1 VAETTETDTTETT
14 ETETTETIEPP
25 YPAHR
30 EADVILADGAT
41 VHIRP
46 IRPSDADA
54 ILALHSRFSERT
66 RYLRYFSPYPRI
78 PARDLH
84 RFVNVDHAD
93 REAFVAALG
102 GDLIAVGRYERLDPD
117 SAEVAFVVEDAHQ
130 GRGVSS
136 VLLEHLAA
144 AAREAGIRQFA
155 AEVLPENAKMMR
167 IFTDAGY
174 VVDRHYDDGVVDLR
188 FDTAETARS
197 VEVARGREQRTEA
210 RSIARLLAPG
220 SVAVIGVGRRPE
232 SLGRTVFANLCAAG
246 FTGDLYPVNPSL
258 ADVDGVRCYPSL
270 SAVPDTVDLAVIAVP
285 AAAVPT
291 VVADCA
297 EKGVRGL
304 VVISGGFAE
313 TGPEGARAE
322 RELVEL
328 ARANGARVVGPNCLG
343 VLNTAPE
350 IRLNATLAPRLPGRG
365 RVGFFSQS
373 GALGIALLEQVDR
386 RGIGLSTFV
395 SAGNRADVSGNDLLQ
410 YWQDDPA
417 TDVVLMYL
425 ETFGNPRKFAR
436 VARRLARRKP
446 VVVLKSRARAP
457 GSTDR
462 GLQALF
468 ESSGVIRVDNLDQL
482 FDVAQ
487 LLAYQPLPAG
497 RRVAIVGNSSALGVL
512 SADACVAA
520 GLEVVDGWP
529 VDLGSSASPEALAG
543 ALRDAAA
550 DSRVDAVLVVFI
562 PVLSTPNT
570 AYADALITAAANAD
584 LPVVSTFLAASGVPE
599 RLRRAGSDG
608 SAARGSVPSYPS
620 PEDAAFA
627 LGRVAAY
634 AEWRRTPGGQLPV
647 LPEVDEPAA
656 RAVLD
661 RTLAAEMAFA
671 ASGVTHIDP
680 VTLGDADAAALLA
693 AYGVGVWPS
702 RHCADADEAVAAADE
717 FGYPV
722 AVKAAD
728 EGLRH
733 RVDLGG
739 VRLDIG
745 SAEEVRAALDAI
757 ASRPGYSGGGVLV
770 QPMAPPGVAC
780 VVEVVQDSA
789 FGPVVGFGLGGVAT
803 DLLGDRAWRAV
814 PLTDADAHAL
824 VRAPLASPLLFGHR
838 GATPADVAALEE
850 LLLRIGLLADEIPE
864 LRELE
869 LNPVMAGD
877 KGLAVLHATVRV
889 APPSRRPDAGPRRL
903 R

>member
-1 VAETTETDTTETT
+1 MTELEDV
-14 ETETTETIEPP
+14 P

-30 EADVILADGAT
+30 EADVVLADGST
-41 VHIRP
+41 IHIRP
-46 IRPSDADA
+46 IRPEDGEAL
-54 ILALHSRFSERT
+54 LALHSRFSERT

-78 PARDLH
+78 PQRDLR
-84 RFVNVDHAD
+84 RFVNVDHVD
-93 REAFVAALG
+93 REAYVAVLG
-102 GDLIAVGRYERLDPD
+102 DDLIAVGRYERLDPD

-144 AAREAGIRQFA
+144 AAREAGIRRFV

-167 IFTDAGY
+167 VFTDAGY
-174 VVDRHYDDGVVDLR
+174 VVDRHYDDGVVALR

-197 VEVARGREQRTEA
+197 IEVARGREQRTEA
-210 RSIARLLAPG
+210 RSIARLLAPA
-220 SVAVIGVGRRPE
+220 SVAVVGVGRSPD
-232 SLGRTVFANLCAAG
+232 SLGRGVVANLR
-246 FTGDLYPVNPSL
+246 TGGYTGALYAVNPSMTE
-258 ADVDGVRCYPSL
+258 VDGVRCYTSL
-270 SAVPDTVDLAVIAVP
+270 RAIPDAVDLAVIAVP
-285 AAAVPT
+285 AAAVPG

-304 VVISGGFAE
+304 VVISSGFAE
-313 TGPEGARAE
+313 SGPDGARAE

-343 VLNTAPE
+343 IANTASE
-350 IRLNATLAPRLPGRG
+350 IQLNATLAPRLPGRG

-446 VVVLKSRARAP
+446 VVVLKSRARPP
-457 GSTDR
+457 GLTAGPTDR

-487 LLAYQPLPAG
+487 LLAYQPLPTG
-497 RRVAIVGNSSALGVL
+497 RGVAIVGNSSALGVL
-512 SADACVAA
+512 SADACAAA

-529 VDLGSSASPEALAG
+529 VDLGANTSPEALAG
-543 ALRDAAA
+543 ALRAAAA
-550 DSRVDAVLVVFI
+550 DERVHAVLVVFL
-562 PVLSTPNT
+562 PVLSTPGA
-570 AYADALITAAANAD
+570 AYADALVEAAASAD
-584 LPVVSTFLAASGVPE
+584 LPVVSTFLAATGVPE
-599 RLRRAGSDG
+599 RLRRAGPDG
-608 SAARGSVPSYPS
+608 SPSRGSIPSYPS
-620 PEDAAFA
+620 PEDAALA

-634 AEWRRTPGGQLPV
+634 AEWRRTPGGQLPA
-647 LPEVDEPAA
+647 LTGVDEQAA

-680 VTLGDADAAALLA
+680 VTLTDEDVAALLA
-693 AYGVGVWPS
+693 AYGITVWPA
-702 RHCADADEAVAAADE
+702 RRCAGGDAAVAAADE

-728 EGLRH
+728 EALRH
-733 RVDLGG
+733 RVDLGA
-739 VRLDIG
+739 VRLDVR
-745 SAEEVRAALDAI
+745 SAQELRAAVESI
-757 ASRPGYSGGGVLV
+757 ENVPGYSGGGVLV

-780 VVEVVQDSA
+780 VVEVAQDSA

-814 PLTDADAHAL
+814 PLTDADAHAI

-838 GATPADVAALEE
+838 GATPVDTDALEE
-850 LLLRIGLLADEIPE
+850 LLLRVGLLADEIPE
-864 LRELE
+864 LRDLQ
-869 LNPVMAGD
+869 LNPVIAGD
-877 KGLAVLHATVRV
+877 KGLSVLHAVAKV
-889 APPSRRPDAGPRRL
+889 APPVRRADAGPRRL
-903 R
+903 G

>member
-1 VAETTETDTTETT
+1 MTEPDSAVQDS
-14 ETETTETIEPP
+14 PAAP

-30 EADVILADGAT
+30 AADVVLADGSP

-54 ILALHSRFSERT
+54 IVALHSRFSERT

-78 PARDLH
+78 PDRDLR
-84 RFVNVDHAD
+84 RFVNVDHRD

-130 GRGVSS
+130 GRGLGS

-144 AAREAGIRQFA
+144 AAREAGIRRFV
-155 AEVLPENAKMMR
+155 AEVLPENGQMMR

-197 VEVARGREQRTEA
+197 LEVARAREQRTEA

-220 SVAVIGVGRRPE
+220 SVAVVGVGRRE
-232 SLGRTVFANLCAAG
+232 QSLGRAVFTNLRTG
-246 FTGDLYPVNPSL
+246 GYTGDLYPVNPSL
-258 ADVDGVRCYPSL
+258 AEVDGVRCYPSL
-270 SAVPDTVDLAVIAVP
+270 RAVPDTVDLAVIAVP
-285 AAAVPT
+285 AAAVPA
-291 VVADCA
+291 VLADCA
-297 EKGVRGL
+297 EKGVRGV
-304 VVISGGFAE
+304 VVISSGFAE
-313 TGPEGARAE
+313 TGPDGARAE

-328 ARANGARVVGPNCLG
+328 ARANGARVIGPNCLG

-350 IRLNATLAPRLPGRG
+350 VRLNATLAPRLPGRG

-373 GALGIALLEQVDR
+373 GALGIALLDQVDQ
-386 RGIGLSTFV
+386 RGIGLSTFI

-417 TDVVLMYL
+417 TDVVLLYL

-446 VVVLKSRARAP
+446 VVVLKSRARALGLSGAGAGPTDP
-457 GSTDR
+457 G
-462 GLQALF
+462 LEALF
-468 ESSGVIRVDNLDQL
+468 ESSGVIRVDNLDQM
-482 FDVAQ
+482 FGIAQ
-487 LLAYQPLPAG
+487 PLAYQPLPAG

-512 SADACVAA
+512 AADACGAA

-529 VDLGSSASPEALAG
+529 VDLGPETSPAALAG
-543 ALRDAAA
+543 ALREAAA
-550 DSRVDAVLVVFI
+550 DPRVDAVLVVFI
-562 PVLSTPNT
+562 PVLSTPGT
-570 AYADALITAAANAD
+570 AYADALVEAAASTEV
-584 LPVVSTFLAASGVPE
+584 PVVSTFLAATGVPE
-599 RLRRAGSDG
+599 RLRRAGPG
-608 SAARGSVPSYPS
+608 GAAGPGSVPSYSS
-620 PEDAAFA
+620 PEEAAYA

-634 AEWRRTPGGQLPV
+634 AQWRRTPGGALPT
-647 LPEVDEPAA
+647 LPGVDEKAA

-671 ASGVTHIDP
+671 ASGVSDIEP
-680 VTLGDADAAALLA
+680 VTLADEDAAALLS
-693 AYGVGVWPS
+693 AYCIEVWPV
-702 RHCADADEAVAAADE
+702 RRCADADEAVAAAEE

-728 EGLRH
+728 EVLRH

-739 VRLDIG
+739 VRLDV
-745 SAEEVRAALDAI
+745 SDADEVRAAIETI
-757 ASRPGYSGGGVLV
+757 ASRPGFAGAGVIV
-770 QPMAPPGVAC
+770 QPMAPPGVAT
-780 VVEVVQDSA
+780 VVEVAQDSA

-824 VRAPLASPLLFGHR
+824 LRAPLAAPMLFGHR
-838 GATPADVAALEE
+838 GATPVDARALED
-850 LLLRIGLLADEIPE
+850 LLLRVGLLADELPE

-869 LNPVMAGD
+869 LNPVIASES
-877 KGLAVLHATVRV
+877 GLTVLHATVQV
-889 APPSRRPDAGPRRL
+889 APPTPRPDVGPRRL

>member
-1 VAETTETDTTETT
+1 MTAGDTTE
-14 ETETTETIEPP
+14 EAAAEPP

-30 EADVILADGAT
+30 EADVVLSDGSI

-46 IRPSDADA
+46 IRRADADA

-78 PARDLH
+78 PARDLK
-84 RFVNVDHAD
+84 RFVNVDHVD
-93 REAFVAALG
+93 REAFVAASG

-144 AAREAGIRQFA
+144 AAREAGIRRFV
-155 AEVLPENAKMMR
+155 AEVLPENGKMMR
-167 IFTDAGY
+167 VFTDAGY

-197 VEVARGREQRTEA
+197 LEVARGREQRTEA
-210 RSIARLLAPG
+210 RSIARLLAPA
-220 SVAVIGVGRRPE
+220 SVAVIGVGRRAE
-232 SLGRTVFANLCAAG
+232 SLGRTVFSNLRAGG

-258 ADVDGVRCYPSL
+258 PDVDGVPCYPSVR
-270 SAVPDTVDLAVIAVP
+270 AVPGTVDLAVIAVP
-285 AAAVPT
+285 AEQVPA

-304 VVISGGFAE
+304 VVISSGFAE
-313 TGPEGARAE
+313 TGPDGARAE

-328 ARANGARVVGPNCLG
+328 ARASGARVVGPNCLG
-343 VLNTAPE
+343 ILNTAPE
-350 IRLNATLAPRLPGRG
+350 FRLNATLARRLPGRG

-373 GALGIALLEQVDR
+373 GALGIALLEQVAR
-386 RGIGLSTFV
+386 RGLGLSSFV

-417 TDVVLMYL
+417 TDVVLLYL

-446 VVVLKSRARAP
+446 VVVLKSRARPP
-457 GSTDR
+457 GHAGAGAGPSDR

-512 SADACVAA
+512 AADACAAA
-520 GLEVVDGWP
+520 GLDVVDGWP
-529 VDLGSSASPEALAG
+529 VDLGPAMSPKALG
-543 ALRDAAA
+543 VALQEAAA
-550 DSRVDAVLVVFI
+550 DPRVDAVLVVFI
-562 PVLSTPNT
+562 PVLSTPDT
-570 AYADALITAAANAD
+570 AYADALIEMAASAD

-599 RLRRAGSDG
+599 RLRQAGPDG
-608 SAARGSVPSYPS
+608 SAGRGSVPSYPS
-620 PEDAAFA
+620 PEDAAYA

-634 AEWRRTPGGQLPV
+634 AEWRRTPGGQLPA
-647 LPEVDEPAA
+647 LTGVDAKAA
-656 RAVLD
+656 DAVLD
-661 RTLAAEMAFA
+661 RALAAELAFA
-671 ASGVTHIDP
+671 ANGVRDIAP
-680 VTLGDADAAALLA
+680 VTLADHDAAALLR
-693 AYGVGVWPS
+693 AYGIEVWPNMP
-702 RHCADADEAVAAADE
+702 CADADAAVAAADE

-728 EGLRH
+728 EALRH

-739 VRLDIG
+739 VRLDIR
-745 SAEEVRAALDAI
+745 SADEVREAVAAIEA
-757 ASRPGYSGGGVLV
+757 RPGFAGGGVLV

-780 VVEVVQDSA
+780 VVEVAQDSA

-814 PLTDADAHAL
+814 PLTDADAHTL
-824 VRAPLASPLLFGHR
+824 LRAPLAAPMLFGHR
-838 GATPADVAALEE
+838 GATPVDAAALED
-850 LLLRIGLLADEIPE
+850 LLLRVGLLADEVPE
-864 LRELE
+864 LRALE
-869 LNPVMAGD
+869 LNPVLANGS
-877 KGLAVLHATVRV
+877 GLTVLHATVQV
-889 APPSRRPDAGPRRL
+889 APPTPRPDVGPRRL